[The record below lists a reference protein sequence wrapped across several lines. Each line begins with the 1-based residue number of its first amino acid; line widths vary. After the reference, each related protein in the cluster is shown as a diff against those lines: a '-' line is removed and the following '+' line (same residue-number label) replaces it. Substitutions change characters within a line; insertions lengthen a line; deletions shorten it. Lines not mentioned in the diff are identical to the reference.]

1 MSMTVRS
8 WAAHR
13 QEQDSTKHRNKI
25 QILRIDMG
33 ISPFQNVRKQRAA
46 EKQNRSHAFGE
57 RQYALNNGTS
67 LPEEN

>member
-1 MSMTVRS
+1 
-8 WAAHR
+8 
-13 QEQDSTKHRNKI
+13 
-25 QILRIDMG
+25 MG